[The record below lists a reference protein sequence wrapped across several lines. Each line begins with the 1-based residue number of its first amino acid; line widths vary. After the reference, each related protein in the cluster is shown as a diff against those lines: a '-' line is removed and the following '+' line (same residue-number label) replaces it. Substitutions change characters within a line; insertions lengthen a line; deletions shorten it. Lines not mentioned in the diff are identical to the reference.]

1 MKAAPRRRRS
11 LLRRPRG
18 ARGAALGSRH
28 GRGPLNHLRPAACV
42 VAVVALVCAAPATG
56 DDAPPPPTTTV
67 IDAPPPDPYRPPVR
81 TTKPKAISHPAVVHA
96 APSATAR
103 TYTPPSTVSP
113 RSITRATRPKSTRVV
128 HKRRVKPARH
138 ASKPQP
144 VKPDL
149 APIARVVAVAS
160 APLPSDPDREVPY
173 LWLAGISFS
182 VLAVA
187 GLSLVLLTLRTL
199 RPEGTL

>member
-1 MKAAPRRRRS
+1 VKAAPRRRRS

-42 VAVVALVCAAPATG
+42 VAVVALLCAAPATG
-56 DDAPPPPTTTV
+56 DDAPPPPTTTA

-81 TTKPKAISHPAVVHA
+81 TTKPKAISHPA
-96 APSATAR
+96 PSATAR
-103 TYTPPSTVSP
+103 TYTPPSTVAH

-128 HKRRVKPARH
+128 HHRRVKPARH
-138 ASKPQP
+138 VSKPQP
-144 VKPDL
+144 LKPDL
-149 APIARVVAVAS
+149 APIARVVAVAT
-160 APLPSDPDREVPY
+160 APLPLDPDREVPY
-173 LWLAGISFS
+173 LWLAGISFA